1 MRPNLNS
8 ATEIHIRKP
17 KKMKGMVI
25 KRKTNKQTNKQTKSS
40 TLEGNANHCT
50 NTFFSLVLSFN
61 SGSEKNTNP
70 VNPMSVEDQLSR

>member
-17 KKMKGMVI
+17 KKMKGRVI
-25 KRKTNKQTNKQTKSS
+25 KRKTNKQTKSN
-40 TLEGNANHCT
+40 TLEGNANHCI

-70 VNPMSVEDQLSR
+70 VNPKSVEDQLSR